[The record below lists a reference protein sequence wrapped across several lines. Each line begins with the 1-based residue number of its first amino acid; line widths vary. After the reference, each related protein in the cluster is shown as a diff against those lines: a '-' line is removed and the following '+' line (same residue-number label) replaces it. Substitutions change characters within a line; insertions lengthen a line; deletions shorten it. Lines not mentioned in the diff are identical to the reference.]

1 MYVFDCMYLNM
12 CSIWLFSISWISGN
26 DKESVIHCH
35 CFIMLLN
42 CWIVLTVWDEGNHAK
57 NQCFIYHC
65 SKMKKEIEQQ
75 KWEQL

>member
-1 MYVFDCMYLNM
+1 
-12 CSIWLFSISWISGN
+12 
-26 DKESVIHCH
+26 
-35 CFIMLLN
+35 MLLN